1 LVRGSATHSENTK
14 KQGQNKNQPEREI
27 LKNGENP
34 DICKMWN
41 KKQQCV
47 NPEFSK
53 NSSRQ
58 MWKRKRK
65 SVKKTNKKPGT
76 KALEQKPCMNW

>member
-47 NPEFSK
+47 NPESSK
-53 NSSRQ
+53 TRPAKCGNGKESQ
-58 MWKRKRK
+58 L
-65 SVKKTNKKPGT
+65 KKPT
-76 KALEQKPCMNW
+76 KNREQKRSSKSLA